1 MNPKPLELADNPL
14 LVAADAA
21 LRRARKDAEAIA
33 AATNTAI
40 IQVVDGQLVR
50 FYPKAIEPS
59 E

>member
-1 MNPKPLELADNPL
+1 MSPKPLELADNPL
-14 LVAADAA
+14 LLAADAA
-21 LRRARKDAEAIA
+21 LRRARKDAEDIA

>member
-14 LVAADAA
+14 LLAADAA

>member
-1 MNPKPLELADNPL
+1 MNPKPLEQAHNPL
-14 LVAADAA
+14 LLAADAA
-21 LRRARKDAEAIA
+21 LHRARKDAEDIA

-50 FYPKAIEPS
+50 FYPKASAPS